1 MAADPTDEQL
11 VRYLLHELPD
21 DAERRAIQESLFAD
35 PALLDRM
42 QDAENDLID
51 ALVRGELPAPEAAKV
66 REFVTATG
74 QQARVRFARALDD
87 AAAGGS
93 GQAAAVRDG
102 RLRSRWFSPIA
113 ALAFACV
120 VLAVAT
126 AGLWMRNRSPRAP
139 AVSESGR
146 AATPGGGVYAFAVR
160 AGAVRGGE
168 GPLRVKLPSGT
179 SVARIDL
186 ALEGGADYTN
196 FSVALT
202 TGAGGPVWGQS
213 GALAK
218 GADRVSLL
226 VPANVLAPGA
236 YEAALS
242 GGSGNGPLKIVDY
255 YYFRVE

>member
-21 DAERRAIQESLFAD
+21 AERRTIQESLFAD

-51 ALVRGELPAPEAAKV
+51 ALVRGELAEPEAAKV

-74 QQARVRFARALDD
+74 QQARVRFARALAD
-87 AAAGGS
+87 AAAGGA

-126 AGLWMRNRSPRAP
+126 TGLWMRNRSPRAP
-139 AVSESGR
+139 AVSGR
-146 AATPGGGVYAFAVR
+146 VATPGGSVFAFAVR

-168 GPLRVKLPSGT
+168 GPVRVRLPSGT

-186 ALEGGADYTN
+186 ALEGGADYTK
-196 FSVALT
+196 FSVALAT
-202 TGAGGPVWGQS
+202 AAGGPVWGQS
-213 GALAK
+213 GALVK